1 MKTRADTDTTLQT
14 ESPVME
20 KEMKRDPAAVLSD
33 TQNAKGEQPIVRF
46 AGVTKRYGT
55 LTVLD
60 ELDLEIAPNEKV
72 AIIGPSGSGKST
84 LLRVLMT
91 LDPLTSGMIEVDGEP
106 LTHMRKNGTL
116 VPASLAHLRRV
127 RSKIGMV
134 FQSFN
139 LFPHMTALANT
150 IEAPMQVLGLSRKE
164 ATERSRELLTLV
176 GLEDKCNHY
185 PSQLSGGQQ
194 QRVAIARALAMRPK
208 VMLFDEVTSA
218 LDPELCGEVL
228 NVIRRLGEEHNLTM
242 LMVTH
247 QMGFA
252 REFADRVCF
261 FSQGK
266 IIEQGPPQ
274 QFFTSPQHERTQ
286 QFLRAVREA
295 V

>member
-1 MKTRADTDTTLQT
+1 MLMELQ
-14 ESPVME
+14 E
-20 KEMKRDPAAVLSD
+20 KQMKRDLDPALGADAAAPNV
-33 TQNAKGEQPIVRF
+33 QPMVRF
-46 AGVTKRYGT
+46 AGVTKRYGS

-60 ELDLEIAPNEKV
+60 ALDLEVARNEKV

-91 LDPLTSGMIEVDGEP
+91 LDPLTDGLIEVEGEP
-106 LTHMRKNGTL
+106 LTHMRRNGAL
-116 VPASLAHLRRV
+116 VPASERHVREVRR
-127 RSKIGMV
+127 KIGMV

-139 LFPHMTALANT
+139 LFPHMTALQNT
-150 IEAPMQVLGLSRKE
+150 IEAPLRVLGMSKRD
-164 ATERSRELLTLV
+164 ANERGRELLSMV
-176 GLEDKCNHY
+176 GLDDKCNHY

-228 NVIRRLGEEHNLTM
+228 NVIRKLGREHDLTM

-252 REFADRVCF
+252 KEFADRVCF

-266 IIEQGPPQ
+266 IIEQAPPT
-274 QFFTSPQHERTQ
+274 QFFGAPQHERTQ

-295 V
+295 T